1 RLWVAPTAKPHQPH
15 KNAPRR
21 ILFRWWR
28 LSRCTRL
35 QSPSREI
42 SWHDASGS
50 ESRDSVMAH
59 NRPARPNRSQ
69 RGGRENGSADALSW
83 APVPKT
89 FRSGDGSLPQPWE
102 DIFGPLRKGAIDDLV
117 VVGQCGQS
125 IDARV
130 ATLTGHSHYI
140 NSEAGLAHLHRLRA
154 LVDAVGIGVGTAGRH
169 GPPNY
174 GWRGARPR

>member
-1 RLWVAPTAKPHQPH
+1 
-15 KNAPRR
+15 
-21 ILFRWWR
+21 
-28 LSRCTRL
+28 
-35 QSPSREI
+35 
-42 SWHDASGS
+42 
-50 ESRDSVMAH
+50 MAH

-154 LVDAVGIGVGTAGRH
+154 LVDAVVIGVGTAIADDPQLTVRRVEGPNPARIVVDQIGRAH
-169 GPPNY
+169 V
-174 GWRGARPR
+174 